1 MCDGLIFSYSIQ
13 LSFVIYLKKFH
24 VCTIMQLRCSRK
36 LETFQVTRAKLVLKL
51 LKFLILFI
59 ISREISYS
67 FKTYA
72 ASAFLKTVIEQICD
86 WNFKSPLLYPKNSG
100 KFEKYLIPITTYP
113 ILHEFFVNT
122 LGNSA
127 SFLIDPWNLH
137 MFFSLQYPWK
147 FHVLNPLPT
156 VASLDFSGIAHCS
169 CYVLSSN
176 LELVTTFSFFP
187 HLGQVTDDKS

>member
-24 VCTIMQLRCSRK
+24 VCTIMPLRCSRK

-113 ILHEFFVNT
+113 YLKYG
-122 LGNSA
+122 GNYTDS
-127 SFLIDPWNLH
+127 D
-137 MFFSLQYPWK
+137 
-147 FHVLNPLPT
+147 V
-156 VASLDFSGIAHCS
+156 
-169 CYVLSSN
+169 YVLLNVGRLYNPDQISYN
-176 LELVTTFSFFP
+176 
-187 HLGQVTDDKS
+187 